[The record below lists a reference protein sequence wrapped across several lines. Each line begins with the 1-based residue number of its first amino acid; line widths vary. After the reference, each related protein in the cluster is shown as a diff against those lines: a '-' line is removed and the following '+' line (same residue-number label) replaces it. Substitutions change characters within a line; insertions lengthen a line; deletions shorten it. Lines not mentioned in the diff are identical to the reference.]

1 MATIDTDHRLSR
13 RYSARFA
20 VTESPIV
27 RIAAALLASFLS
39 LAAQAAP
46 LPPASLDRSLWP
58 EQLASPALFDV
69 ASRAEILSFAQ
80 VLHESELLDDGAL
93 AARLGLRQ
101 INLQKVR
108 ALRASMW
115 QRLWQGY
122 QQAQRSCEQ
131 DASFCYLVDSMADL
145 RTKAATFASDVGT
158 FYTAWVEPSH
168 QFHVRYLDEQLRK
181 AALSPQT
188 SSEVERLS
196 SRERSGDELNDR
208 MFLLTFVGG
217 PGPQG
222 SSTDTL
228 TAYLRKQKLQG
239 TFFVLG
245 NRLQQRRDAGAANA
259 LGQLYKGQCVGIQGW
274 EYRSHAQ
281 WNGWQ
286 DSLKRSQAR
295 VQADLPAQYVPL
307 FRPPYGQRR
316 ADGEAFMASQ
326 QLRVSLWDIDA
337 QDDGP
342 LTAQASA
349 QRVMTLML
357 LWRKGVIQFHD
368 SLPKAQPAVEWL
380 LHNTV
385 QSGIG
390 WGDCHEY
397 GDQEERV

>member
-1 MATIDTDHRLSR
+1 MLTIDTDHRLSR

-20 VTESPIV
+20 VTERPIV
-27 RIAAALLASFLS
+27 RIAGALLALMMS

-46 LPPASLDRSLWP
+46 IPPASLDRSLWP
-58 EQLASPALFDV
+58 EQLDSPALFDV

-80 VLHESELLDDGAL
+80 VLHESELLDDATL

-108 ALRASMW
+108 AVRARMW

-131 DASFCYLVDSMADL
+131 DASFCYLVESMADL
-145 RTKAATFASDVGT
+145 RTKAATFAADVGT
-158 FYTAWVEPSH
+158 FYTGWIEPSH

-181 AALSPQT
+181 AALLPQT

-196 SRERSGDELNDR
+196 NRERNGDELNDR

-217 PGPQG
+217 PGPEG
-222 SSTDTL
+222 STTDTL
-228 TAYLRKQKLQG
+228 AHYLRKQKLQG

-245 NRLQQRRDAGAANA
+245 SRLQQRRDAGAVGA
-259 LGQLYKGQCVGIQGW
+259 LGRLYKGQCVGIQGW

-295 VQADLPAQYVPL
+295 VQADLPEQYVPL

-342 LTAQASA
+342 LTAEASA
-349 QRVMTLML
+349 QRVVTLML
-357 LWRKGVIQFHD
+357 LWRKGVVQFHD

-380 LHNTV
+380 LRNTA

-390 WGDCHEY
+390 WEDCREY
-397 GDQEERV
+397 GYQE

>member
-1 MATIDTDHRLSR
+1 M
-13 RYSARFA
+13 
-20 VTESPIV
+20 
-27 RIAAALLASFLS
+27 RIAGALLATLLS

-46 LPPASLDRSLWP
+46 MPPASLDRSQWP
-58 EQLASPALFDV
+58 EQLDSPVLFDV

-101 INLQKVR
+101 INLQKIR
-108 ALRASMW
+108 ALRAQMW

-131 DASFCYLVDSMADL
+131 DASFCYLLESIADL
-145 RTKAATFASDVGT
+145 RTRAATFATEVGT
-158 FYTAWVEPSH
+158 FYTGWIEPSH

-181 AALSPQT
+181 AALLPQT

-196 SRERSGDELNDR
+196 SRERNGDELNDR

-217 PGPQG
+217 PGADG
-222 SSTDTL
+222 GSTDAL
-228 TAYLRKQKLQG
+228 TEYLRKQKLQG

-245 NRLQQRRDAGAANA
+245 NRLQQRRDTGAANA
-259 LGQLYKGQCVGIQGW
+259 LSQLYAGQCVGIQGW

-281 WNGWQ
+281 WQGWQ
-286 DSLKRSQAR
+286 DSIKRAQAR

-342 LTAQASA
+342 LTAEASA
-349 QRVMTLML
+349 QRVLTLML

-380 LHNTV
+380 LQSTV

-390 WGDCHEY
+390 WENCRDYADRE
-397 GDQEERV
+397 

>member
-1 MATIDTDHRLSR
+1 M
-13 RYSARFA
+13 
-20 VTESPIV
+20 
-27 RIAAALLASFLS
+27 RIAAALLASLLS

-46 LPPASLDRSLWP
+46 IPPASLDRSLWP
-58 EQLASPALFDV
+58 EQLDSPALFDV
-69 ASRAEILSFAQ
+69 ASRAQILSFAQ

-108 ALRASMW
+108 AIRAGMW

-122 QQAQRSCEQ
+122 QQAQRSCTE
-131 DASFCYLVDSMADL
+131 DASFCYPVESMEDL
-145 RTKAATFASDVGT
+145 RRQAATFAADVGT
-158 FYTAWVEPSH
+158 FYTGWIEPSH
-168 QFHVRYLDEQLRK
+168 QFNVRYLDEQLRK
-181 AALSPQT
+181 AALLPQT

-196 SRERSGDELNDR
+196 SRERNGDELNDR

-217 PGPQG
+217 PGPEG
-222 SSTDTL
+222 GSTDTL
-228 TAYLRKQKLQG
+228 ADYLNKQKLQG

-245 NRLQQRRDAGAANA
+245 NRLQQRRDRGPANA
-259 LGQLYKGQCVGIQGW
+259 LSQLYGGQCVGIQGW

-295 VQADLPAQYVPL
+295 VQADLPEQYVPL

-316 ADGEAFMASQ
+316 SDGEAFMASQ

-337 QDDGP
+337 QDD
-342 LTAQASA
+342 TALSAEASA
-349 QRVMTLML
+349 QRVVTLML

-368 SLPKAQPAVEWL
+368 ALPKAQPAVEWL
-380 LHNTV
+380 LHSTA

-390 WGDCHEY
+390 WEDCREY
-397 GDQEERV
+397 GYRD

>member
-1 MATIDTDHRLSR
+1 
-13 RYSARFA
+13 
-20 VTESPIV
+20 V

-39 LAAQAAP
+39 LAALAAP
-46 LPPASLDRSLWP
+46 IPPASLDRSLWP
-58 EQLASPALFDV
+58 EQLDSPALFDV

-108 ALRASMW
+108 ALRARLW

-131 DASFCYLVDSMADL
+131 DASFCYLVESMADL

-158 FYTAWVEPSH
+158 FYTGWVEPSH

-196 SRERSGDELNDR
+196 NRERSGDELNDR

-217 PGPQG
+217 PGPEG
-222 SSTDTL
+222 STTDTL
-228 TAYLRKQKLQG
+228 AHYLRKQKMQG

-342 LTAQASA
+342 LSAEASA
-349 QRVMTLML
+349 QRVVTLML

-368 SLPKAQPAVEWL
+368 SLPKAQLAVEWL
-380 LHNTV
+380 LHNTA

-390 WGDCHEY
+390 WEDCREY
-397 GDQEERV
+397 GYQE

>member
-1 MATIDTDHRLSR
+1 L
-13 RYSARFA
+13 A

-27 RIAAALLASFLS
+27 RIAGALLATLLS

-46 LPPASLDRSLWP
+46 MPPASLDRSLWP
-58 EQLASPALFDV
+58 EQLDSPVLFDV

-101 INLQKVR
+101 INLQKIRAVR
-108 ALRASMW
+108 AQMW

-131 DASFCYLVDSMADL
+131 DASFCYLLESMADL
-145 RTKAATFASDVGT
+145 RTKAATFATDVGT
-158 FYTAWVEPSH
+158 FYTGWVEPSH

-181 AALSPQT
+181 AALLPQT

-196 SRERSGDELNDR
+196 SRERNGDELNDR

-217 PGPQG
+217 PAPDGG
-222 SSTDTL
+222 STDAL
-228 TAYLRKQKLQG
+228 TEYLRKQKLPG

-245 NRLQQRRDAGAANA
+245 NRLQQRRDTGAVNA
-259 LGQLYKGQCVGIQGW
+259 LNHLYAGQCVGIQGW

-281 WNGWQ
+281 WQGWQ
-286 DSLKRSQAR
+286 DSIRRAQAR

-342 LTAQASA
+342 LTAEASA

-380 LHNTV
+380 LNSTV

-390 WGDCHEY
+390 WEDCRDYAYRE
-397 GDQEERV
+397 

>member
-1 MATIDTDHRLSR
+1 MSR

-20 VTESPIV
+20 VTERPIV
-27 RIAAALLASFLS
+27 RIAGALLASLLS

-46 LPPASLDRSLWP
+46 IPPASLDRSLWP
-58 EQLASPALFDV
+58 EQLDSPALFDV

-108 ALRASMW
+108 ALRARMW

-131 DASFCYLVDSMADL
+131 DASFCYVVESMADL
-145 RTKAATFASDVGT
+145 RTRAATFATDVGT
-158 FYTAWVEPSH
+158 FYTGWVEPSH

-181 AALSPQT
+181 AALLPQIT
-188 SSEVERLS
+188 SEVERLS
-196 SRERSGDELNDR
+196 DRERSGDELNDR

-222 SSTDTL
+222 STTDML
-228 TAYLRKQKLQG
+228 TAYLRKQKMQG

-259 LGQLYKGQCVGIQGW
+259 LAQLYDGQCVGLQGW

-286 DSLKRSQAR
+286 DSLRRSQAR
-295 VQADLPAQYVPL
+295 VQADLPEQYVPL

-349 QRVMTLML
+349 QRVVTLML

-368 SLPKAQPAVEWL
+368 SLPKAQPAVQWL
-380 LHNTV
+380 LEHTA

-390 WGDCHEY
+390 WEDCREY
-397 GDQEERV
+397 GYQE

>member
-1 MATIDTDHRLSR
+1 MATIVTDHRMSR
-13 RYSARFA
+13 RYSAPFA
-20 VTESPIV
+20 VTERPIV
-27 RIAAALLASFLS
+27 RIAGVLLASLLS
-39 LAAQAAP
+39 LAAHAAP
-46 LPPASLDRSLWP
+46 IPPASLDRSLWP
-58 EQLASPALFDV
+58 EQLDTPALFDV

-80 VLHESELLDDGAL
+80 VLHESELLDDQAL

-108 ALRASMW
+108 ALRARLW

-131 DASFCYLVDSMADL
+131 DASFCYLVESMADL
-145 RTKAATFASDVGT
+145 RTKAATFAADVGT
-158 FYTAWVEPSH
+158 FYTGWVEPSH

-181 AALSPQT
+181 AALLPQIT
-188 SSEVERLS
+188 SEVERLS
-196 SRERSGDELNDR
+196 NRERSGDELNDR

-222 SSTDTL
+222 STTDTL
-228 TAYLRKQKLQG
+228 TDYLRKQKMQG

-259 LGQLYKGQCVGIQGW
+259 LGQLYDGQCVGLQGW

-286 DSLKRSQAR
+286 DSLRRSQAR
-295 VQADLPAQYVPL
+295 IQADLPEQYVPL

-316 ADGEAFMASQ
+316 ADGEAFMASL

-349 QRVMTLML
+349 QRVVTLML

-368 SLPKAQPAVEWL
+368 SLPKAQPAVQWL
-380 LHNTV
+380 LEHTA

-390 WGDCHEY
+390 WEDCREY
-397 GDQEERV
+397 GDQE

>member
-1 MATIDTDHRLSR
+1 L
-13 RYSARFA
+13 A

-27 RIAAALLASFLS
+27 RIAGALLATLLS

-46 LPPASLDRSLWP
+46 MPPASLDRSLWP
-58 EQLASPALFDV
+58 EQLDSPVLFDV

-101 INLQKVR
+101 INLQKIRAVR
-108 ALRASMW
+108 AQMW

-131 DASFCYLVDSMADL
+131 DASFCYLLESMADL
-145 RTKAATFASDVGT
+145 RTKAATFATDVGT
-158 FYTAWVEPSH
+158 FYTGWVEPSH

-181 AALSPQT
+181 AALLPQT

-196 SRERSGDELNDR
+196 SRERNGDELNDR

-217 PGPQG
+217 PAPDGG
-222 SSTDTL
+222 STDAL
-228 TAYLRKQKLQG
+228 TEYLRKQKLPG

-245 NRLQQRRDAGAANA
+245 NRLQQRRDTGAANA
-259 LGQLYKGQCVGIQGW
+259 LNHLYAGQCVGIQGW

-281 WNGWQ
+281 WQGWQ
-286 DSLKRSQAR
+286 DSIRRAQAR

-342 LTAQASA
+342 LTAEASA

-380 LHNTV
+380 LNSTV

-390 WGDCHEY
+390 WEDCRDYAYRE
-397 GDQEERV
+397 

>member
-1 MATIDTDHRLSR
+1 MRVL
-13 RYSARFA
+13 A
-20 VTESPIV
+20 VTERPIV
-27 RIAAALLASFLS
+27 RIAGALLATLLS
-39 LAAQAAP
+39 LAVQAAP
-46 LPPASLDRSLWP
+46 LPSASLDRSQWP
-58 EQLASPALFDV
+58 EQLDSPVLFDV

-101 INLQKVR
+101 INLQKIRAVR
-108 ALRASMW
+108 AQMW

-131 DASFCYLVDSMADL
+131 DASFCYLLESMVDL
-145 RTKAATFASDVGT
+145 RTKAATFAADVGT
-158 FYTAWVEPSH
+158 FYTGWVEPSH

-181 AALSPQT
+181 AALLPLT

-196 SRERSGDELNDR
+196 SRERNGDELNDR

-217 PGPQG
+217 PGPDG
-222 SSTDTL
+222 GSTDAL
-228 TAYLRKQKLQG
+228 TEYLRKQKLQG

-245 NRLQQRRDAGAANA
+245 NRLQQRRDTGAANA
-259 LGQLYKGQCVGIQGW
+259 LSQLYAGQCVGIQGW

-281 WNGWQ
+281 WQGWQ
-286 DSLKRSQAR
+286 DSIRRAQAQ

-316 ADGEAFMASQ
+316 ADGEAFMASH

-342 LTAQASA
+342 LAAEASA

-380 LHNTV
+380 LRNTV

-390 WGDCHEY
+390 WEDCRDYAYRE
-397 GDQEERV
+397 

>member
-1 MATIDTDHRLSR
+1 
-13 RYSARFA
+13 
-20 VTESPIV
+20 
-27 RIAAALLASFLS
+27 
-39 LAAQAAP
+39 
-46 LPPASLDRSLWP
+46 
-58 EQLASPALFDV
+58 
-69 ASRAEILSFAQ
+69 
-80 VLHESELLDDGAL
+80 
-93 AARLGLRQ
+93 
-101 INLQKVR
+101 
-108 ALRASMW
+108 
-115 QRLWQGY
+115 
-122 QQAQRSCEQ
+122 
-131 DASFCYLVDSMADL
+131 MADL
-145 RTKAATFASDVGT
+145 RTKAATFAADVGT
-158 FYTAWVEPSH
+158 FYTGWIEPSH

-181 AALSPQT
+181 AALLPQT

-196 SRERSGDELNDR
+196 NRERNGDELNDR

-217 PGPQG
+217 PGPEG
-222 SSTDTL
+222 STTDTL
-228 TAYLRKQKLQG
+228 AHYLRKQKLQG

-245 NRLQQRRDAGAANA
+245 NRLQQRRDAGAVGA
-259 LGQLYKGQCVGIQGW
+259 LGRLYKGQCVGIQGW

-295 VQADLPAQYVPL
+295 VQADLPEQYVPL

-342 LTAQASA
+342 LTAEASA
-349 QRVMTLML
+349 QRVVTLML

-380 LHNTV
+380 LRNTA

-390 WGDCHEY
+390 WEDCREY
-397 GDQEERV
+397 GYQE

>member
-1 MATIDTDHRLSR
+1 MRVL
-13 RYSARFA
+13 A
-20 VTESPIV
+20 VAERPIV
-27 RIAAALLASFLS
+27 RIAGALLATLLS
-39 LAAQAAP
+39 LAVQAAP
-46 LPPASLDRSLWP
+46 MPTASLDRSQWP
-58 EQLASPALFDV
+58 EQLDSPVLFDV

-108 ALRASMW
+108 AVRAQMW

-131 DASFCYLVDSMADL
+131 DASFCYLLESMADL
-145 RTKAATFASDVGT
+145 RTRSATFATEVGT
-158 FYTAWVEPSH
+158 FYTGWIEPSH

-181 AALSPQT
+181 AALLPQT

-196 SRERSGDELNDR
+196 SRERNGDELNDR
-208 MFLLTFVGG
+208 MFVLTFVGG
-217 PGPQG
+217 PGADG
-222 SSTDTL
+222 GSTDAL
-228 TAYLRKQKLQG
+228 TEYLRKQKLQG
-239 TFFVLG
+239 TFFILG
-245 NRLQQRRDAGAANA
+245 NRLQQRRDTGAANA
-259 LGQLYKGQCVGIQGW
+259 LSQLYAGQCVGIQGW

-281 WNGWQ
+281 WQGWQ
-286 DSLKRSQAR
+286 DSIKRAQAR

-342 LTAQASA
+342 LTAEASA

-368 SLPKAQPAVEWL
+368 SLPKAQLAVEWL
-380 LHNTV
+380 LRNTV

-390 WGDCHEY
+390 WEDCRDYAYRE
-397 GDQEERV
+397 

>member
-1 MATIDTDHRLSR
+1 MATIVADHRMSR

-20 VTESPIV
+20 VTERPIV
-27 RIAAALLASFLS
+27 RIAGVLLASLLS

-46 LPPASLDRSLWP
+46 IPPASLDRSLWP
-58 EQLASPALFDV
+58 EQLDSPALFDV

-108 ALRASMW
+108 ALRARMW

-131 DASFCYLVDSMADL
+131 DASFCYVVESMADL
-145 RTKAATFASDVGT
+145 RTKAATFATDVGT
-158 FYTAWVEPSH
+158 FYTGWVEPSH

-181 AALSPQT
+181 AALLPQIT
-188 SSEVERLS
+188 SEVERLS
-196 SRERSGDELNDR
+196 NRERSGDELNDR

-222 SSTDTL
+222 STTDTL
-228 TAYLRKQKLQG
+228 TAYLRKQKMQG

-259 LGQLYKGQCVGIQGW
+259 LGQLYDGHCVGLQGW

-286 DSLKRSQAR
+286 DSLRRSQAR
-295 VQADLPAQYVPL
+295 VQADLPEQYVPL

-349 QRVMTLML
+349 QRVVTLML

-368 SLPKAQPAVEWL
+368 SLPKAQPAVQWL
-380 LHNTV
+380 LEHTA

-390 WGDCHEY
+390 WEDCREY
-397 GDQEERV
+397 GYQE

>member
-1 MATIDTDHRLSR
+1 M
-13 RYSARFA
+13 
-20 VTESPIV
+20 
-27 RIAAALLASFLS
+27 RIAGALLATLLS
-39 LAAQAAP
+39 LAVQAAP
-46 LPPASLDRSLWP
+46 MPTASLDRSQWP
-58 EQLASPALFDV
+58 EQLDSPVLFDV

-108 ALRASMW
+108 AVRAQMW

-131 DASFCYLVDSMADL
+131 DASFCYLLESMADL
-145 RTKAATFASDVGT
+145 RTRSATFATEVGT
-158 FYTAWVEPSH
+158 FYTGWIEPSH

-181 AALSPQT
+181 AALLPQT

-196 SRERSGDELNDR
+196 SRERNGDELNDR
-208 MFLLTFVGG
+208 MFVLTFVGG
-217 PGPQG
+217 PGADG
-222 SSTDTL
+222 GSTDAL
-228 TAYLRKQKLQG
+228 TEYLRKQKLQG
-239 TFFVLG
+239 TFFILG
-245 NRLQQRRDAGAANA
+245 NRLQQRRDTGAANA
-259 LGQLYKGQCVGIQGW
+259 LSQLYAGQCVGIQGW

-281 WNGWQ
+281 WQGWQ
-286 DSLKRSQAR
+286 DSIKRAQAR

-316 ADGEAFMASQ
+316 ADGEAFMVSQ

-342 LTAQASA
+342 LTGEASA

-368 SLPKAQPAVEWL
+368 SLPKAQLAVEWL
-380 LHNTV
+380 LRNTV

-390 WGDCHEY
+390 WEDCRDYAYRE
-397 GDQEERV
+397 

>member
-1 MATIDTDHRLSR
+1 MRVL
-13 RYSARFA
+13 A
-20 VTESPIV
+20 VTERPIV
-27 RIAAALLASFLS
+27 RIAGALLATLLS

-46 LPPASLDRSLWP
+46 MPPASLDRSQWP
-58 EQLASPALFDV
+58 EQLDSPVLFDV

-101 INLQKVR
+101 INLQKIR
-108 ALRASMW
+108 ALRAQMW

-131 DASFCYLVDSMADL
+131 DASFCYLLESISDL
-145 RTKAATFASDVGT
+145 RTRAATFATEVGT
-158 FYTAWVEPSH
+158 FYTGWIEPSH

-181 AALSPQT
+181 AALLPQT

-196 SRERSGDELNDR
+196 SRERNGDELNDR

-217 PGPQG
+217 PGADG
-222 SSTDTL
+222 GSTDAL
-228 TAYLRKQKLQG
+228 TEYLRKQKLQG

-245 NRLQQRRDAGAANA
+245 NRLQQRRDTGAANA
-259 LGQLYKGQCVGIQGW
+259 LSQLYAGQCVGIQGW

-281 WNGWQ
+281 WQGWQ
-286 DSLKRSQAR
+286 DSIKRAQAR
-295 VQADLPAQYVPL
+295 VQAGLPAQYVPL

-316 ADGEAFMASQ
+316 ADGETFMASQ

-342 LTAQASA
+342 LTAEASA
-349 QRVMTLML
+349 QRVLTLML

-380 LHNTV
+380 LHSTV

-390 WGDCHEY
+390 WENCRDYADRE
-397 GDQEERV
+397 

>member
-1 MATIDTDHRLSR
+1 MRVL
-13 RYSARFA
+13 A
-20 VTESPIV
+20 VTERAIV
-27 RIAAALLASFLS
+27 RIAGALLATLLS

-46 LPPASLDRSLWP
+46 MPPASLDRSQWP
-58 EQLASPALFDV
+58 EQLDSPVLFDV
-69 ASRAEILSFAQ
+69 ASLAEILSFAR

-101 INLQKVR
+101 INLQKIRAVR
-108 ALRASMW
+108 AQMW

-131 DASFCYLVDSMADL
+131 DASFCYLLESMADL
-145 RTKAATFASDVGT
+145 RTKAATFATDVGT
-158 FYTAWVEPSH
+158 FYTGWIEPSH
-168 QFHVRYLDEQLRK
+168 QFHMRYLDEQLRK
-181 AALSPQT
+181 AALLPQT

-196 SRERSGDELNDR
+196 SRERNGDELNDR

-217 PGPQG
+217 PGPDG
-222 SSTDTL
+222 GSTDAL
-228 TAYLRKQKLQG
+228 TEYLRKQKLQG

-245 NRLQQRRDAGAANA
+245 NRLQQRRDTGAANA
-259 LGQLYKGQCVGIQGW
+259 LAQLYAGQCVGIQGW

-281 WNGWQ
+281 WQGWQ
-286 DSLKRSQAR
+286 DSIRRAQAR
-295 VQADLPAQYVPL
+295 VQADLPEQYVPL

-316 ADGEAFMASQ
+316 TDGEAFMASQ

-342 LTAQASA
+342 LTADASA
-349 QRVMTLML
+349 QRVVTLML

-368 SLPKAQPAVEWL
+368 SLPKAQPAVEWVL
-380 LHNTV
+380 RNTV

-390 WGDCHEY
+390 WEGCRDYAYRE
-397 GDQEERV
+397 